1 MVGIQQMVFSGSKD
15 LPPVQRGAQTTSR
28 HKECKVGAMARA
40 QNPTTQEAEAT
51 RSMQV
56 RTTTNQE
63 SASGLGEF
71 KGETSL
77 KAP

>member
-15 LPPVQRGAQTTSR
+15 LPPVQRGSQTTSR
-28 HKECKVGAMARA
+28 HKECKVGVIAHA
-40 QNPTTQEAEAT
+40 QNPTTQEAEAK

-56 RTTTNQE
+56 QTNQE

-71 KGETSL
+71 KRETSL